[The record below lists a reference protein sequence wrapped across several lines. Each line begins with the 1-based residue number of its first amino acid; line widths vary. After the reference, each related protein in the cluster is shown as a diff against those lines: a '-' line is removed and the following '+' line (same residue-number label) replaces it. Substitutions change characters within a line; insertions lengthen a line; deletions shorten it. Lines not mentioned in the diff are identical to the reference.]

1 MASLMSFCLA
11 SCGPL
16 SPELPPAA
24 AAAAAPGAGAGAGA
38 GAGGGA
44 LCGEG
49 RGLVS
54 LGRCQG

>member
-1 MASLMSFCLA
+1 MASLMSFCVA

-16 SPELPPAA
+16 LPALPAAASAA
-24 AAAAAPGAGAGAGA
+24 AAAA
-38 GAGGGA
+38 GGGGDGGAA

>member
-1 MASLMSFCLA
+1 MASLMSFCVA
-11 SCGPL
+11 SWGALLPA
-16 SPELPPAA
+16 LPPAA
-24 AAAAAPGAGAGAGA
+24 AA
-38 GAGGGA
+38 GGGGGDGGAA